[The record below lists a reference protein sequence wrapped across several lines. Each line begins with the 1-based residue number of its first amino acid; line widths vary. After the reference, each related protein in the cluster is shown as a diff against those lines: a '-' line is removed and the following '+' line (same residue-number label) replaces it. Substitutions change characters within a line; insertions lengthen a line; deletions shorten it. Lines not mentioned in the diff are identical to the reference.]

1 MMRAGHTRITEAALR
16 HTIETIAAH
25 AFSVPRSDVAA
36 VLDDDSGRLA
46 ARVSVKLAL
55 PLLLGPRRGP
65 DGGTVFDRS
74 RAARTAIITRGLD
87 LTGRT
92 LSSVDIRLSG
102 AAQHS
107 GTARVDAPAG
117 APAGAP
123 RRNHKERKI
132 A

>member
-1 MMRAGHTRITEAALR
+1 M
-16 HTIETIAAH
+16 
-25 AFSVPRSDVAA
+25 
-36 VLDDDSGRLA
+36 
-46 ARVSVKLAL
+46 KLA
-55 PLLLGPRRGP
+55 PRRSSAARRGP

-74 RAARTAIITRGLD
+74 RAAWTAIIARGLD

-107 GTARVDAPAG
+107 GTARVDAPS
-117 APAGAP
+117 GAP
-123 RRNHKERKI
+123 RRNHKDRNHEERKI